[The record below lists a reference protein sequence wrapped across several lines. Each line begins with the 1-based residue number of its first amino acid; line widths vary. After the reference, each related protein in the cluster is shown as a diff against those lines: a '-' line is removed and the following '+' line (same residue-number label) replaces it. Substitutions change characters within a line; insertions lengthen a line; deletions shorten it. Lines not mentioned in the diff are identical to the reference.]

1 MCRGNRFLRLSI
13 ISVISL
19 QNISEY
25 AEGSEHLF
33 VSGDFDFG
41 KQASDLLFR

>member
-19 QNISEY
+19 QNFSEY
-25 AEGSEHLF
+25 AEGNENLF

-41 KQASDLLFR
+41 KQASNHLFR